1 MDDFNQ
7 VNQIVSDAIKDSSYI
22 TVLISSGVYI
32 LYTLIIRLVDLFK
45 AKDRNKPLIQM
56 ASAIKEVSENVVK
69 LNTVLDKQIQDAES
83 KELTKVR
90 QVISLTFD
98 SFRANISKTC
108 NEIII
113 HNNIEENR
121 KILAELVQTLNELDN
136 QNNLVV
142 LLKISNLSD
151 YFSQLAYVE
160 NLQAKLIE
168 KTTFL
173 AKLNE
178 TLNDSLNQSEELK
191 KQYKDLE
198 DLEYKEPS
206 KEQILQDLKEAVNE
220 LKLVEEGK
228 LIARPAKE
236 LLDELE

>member
-7 VNQIVSDAIKDSSYI
+7 VNQIVSDAVKDSSYI

-45 AKDRNKPLIQM
+45 TKDRNKPLIQM

-90 QVISLTFD
+90 QVISLAFD

-121 KILAELVQTLNELDN
+121 DLIR
-136 QNNLVV
+136 
-142 LLKISNLSD
+142 
-151 YFSQLAYVE
+151 E
-160 NLQAKLIE
+160 NLFKTISTEYYKLYNVFSAYEVDGINIATKIKDE
-168 KTTFL
+168 WIDDTTKECL
-173 AKLNE
+173 EVIYDGQDKDVRIGQIINKLTIIANE
-178 TLNDSLNQSEELK
+178 HSV
-191 KQYKDLE
+191 Y
-198 DLEYKEPS
+198 
-206 KEQILQDLKEAVNE
+206 VNN
-220 LKLVEEGK
+220 KVFNH
-228 LIARPAKE
+228 
-236 LLDELE
+236 

>member
-1 MDDFNQ
+1 MNDFNQ

-90 QVISLTFD
+90 QVISLAFD

-113 HNNIEENR
+113 HNNIDKNKDLIR
-121 KILAELVQTLNELDN
+121 
-136 QNNLVV
+136 
-142 LLKISNLSD
+142 
-151 YFSQLAYVE
+151 E
-160 NLQAKLIE
+160 NLFKTVSTEYYKLYNVFSAYEVDGINIATKIKDE
-168 KTTFL
+168 WIDDTTKECL
-173 AKLNE
+173 E
-178 TLNDSLNQSEELK
+178 VIYDGQD
-191 KQYKDLE
+191 KDVRIG
-198 DLEYKEPS
+198 
-206 KEQILQDLKEAVNE
+206 QILNKLTIIANEHSVYVNN
-220 LKLVEEGK
+220 KVFNH
-228 LIARPAKE
+228 
-236 LLDELE
+236 

>member
-90 QVISLTFD
+90 QVISLAFD
-98 SFRANISKTC
+98 SFRSNISKTC

-121 KILAELVQTLNELDN
+121 DLIR
-136 QNNLVV
+136 
-142 LLKISNLSD
+142 
-151 YFSQLAYVE
+151 E
-160 NLQAKLIE
+160 NLFKTVSTEYYKLYNVFSAYEVDGINIATKIKDE
-168 KTTFL
+168 WIDDTTKECL
-173 AKLNE
+173 E
-178 TLNDSLNQSEELK
+178 VIYDGQD
-191 KQYKDLE
+191 KDVRIG
-198 DLEYKEPS
+198 
-206 KEQILQDLKEAVNE
+206 QILNKLTIIANEHSVYVNN
-220 LKLVEEGK
+220 KVFNH
-228 LIARPAKE
+228 
-236 LLDELE
+236 

>member
-32 LYTLIIRLVDLFK
+32 LYTLIIKLVDLFK

-69 LNTVLDKQIQDAES
+69 LNTVLDKQIQNAES

-90 QVISLTFD
+90 QVITLAFD

-121 KILAELVQTLNELDN
+121 DLIR
-136 QNNLVV
+136 
-142 LLKISNLSD
+142 
-151 YFSQLAYVE
+151 E
-160 NLQAKLIE
+160 NLFKTISTEYYKLYNVFSAYEVDGINIATKIKDE
-168 KTTFL
+168 WIDDTTKECL
-173 AKLNE
+173 E
-178 TLNDSLNQSEELK
+178 VIYDGQD
-191 KQYKDLE
+191 KDARIG
-198 DLEYKEPS
+198 
-206 KEQILQDLKEAVNE
+206 QILNKLTIIANEHSIYVNN
-220 LKLVEEGK
+220 KVFNH
-228 LIARPAKE
+228 
-236 LLDELE
+236 

>member
-90 QVISLTFD
+90 QVISLAFD

-121 KILAELVQTLNELDN
+121 DLIR
-136 QNNLVV
+136 
-142 LLKISNLSD
+142 
-151 YFSQLAYVE
+151 E
-160 NLQAKLIE
+160 NLFKTISTEYYKLYNVFSAYEVDGINIATKIKDE
-168 KTTFL
+168 WIDDTTKECL
-173 AKLNE
+173 E
-178 TLNDSLNQSEELK
+178 VIYDGQD
-191 KQYKDLE
+191 KDVRIG
-198 DLEYKEPS
+198 
-206 KEQILQDLKEAVNE
+206 QILNKLTIIANEHSVYVNN
-220 LKLVEEGK
+220 KVFNN
-228 LIARPAKE
+228 
-236 LLDELE
+236 

>member
-7 VNQIVSDAIKDSSYI
+7 VNQIVSDAIKDSSYV

-90 QVISLTFD
+90 QVISLAFD

-113 HNNIEENR
+113 HNNIDTNR
-121 KILAELVQTLNELDN
+121 DLIR
-136 QNNLVV
+136 
-142 LLKISNLSD
+142 
-151 YFSQLAYVE
+151 E
-160 NLQAKLIE
+160 NLFKTISTEYYKLYNVFSAYEVDGINIATKIKDE
-168 KTTFL
+168 WIDDTTKECL
-173 AKLNE
+173 E
-178 TLNDSLNQSEELK
+178 VIYDGQD
-191 KQYKDLE
+191 KDVRIG
-198 DLEYKEPS
+198 
-206 KEQILQDLKEAVNE
+206 QILNKLTIIANEHSVYVNN
-220 LKLVEEGK
+220 KVFNH
-228 LIARPAKE
+228 
-236 LLDELE
+236 

>member
-90 QVISLTFD
+90 QVISLAFD

-121 KILAELVQTLNELDN
+121 DLIR
-136 QNNLVV
+136 
-142 LLKISNLSD
+142 
-151 YFSQLAYVE
+151 E
-160 NLQAKLIE
+160 NLFKTISTEYYKLYNVFSVYEVDGINIATKIKDE
-168 KTTFL
+168 WIDDTTKECL
-173 AKLNE
+173 EVIYDGQDKDVRIGQIINKLTIIANE
-178 TLNDSLNQSEELK
+178 HSV
-191 KQYKDLE
+191 Y
-198 DLEYKEPS
+198 
-206 KEQILQDLKEAVNE
+206 VNN
-220 LKLVEEGK
+220 KVFNH
-228 LIARPAKE
+228 
-236 LLDELE
+236 

>member
-32 LYTLIIRLVDLFK
+32 LYTLITRLVDLFK

-69 LNTVLDKQIQDAES
+69 LNTVLDKQIQNAES

-90 QVISLTFD
+90 QVISLAFN

-121 KILAELVQTLNELDN
+121 DLIR
-136 QNNLVV
+136 
-142 LLKISNLSD
+142 
-151 YFSQLAYVE
+151 E
-160 NLQAKLIE
+160 NLFKTISTEYYKLYNVFSAYEVDGINIATKIKDE
-168 KTTFL
+168 WIDDTTKECL
-173 AKLNE
+173 EVIYDGQDKNVRIGQIINKLTIIANE
-178 TLNDSLNQSEELK
+178 HSV
-191 KQYKDLE
+191 Y
-198 DLEYKEPS
+198 
-206 KEQILQDLKEAVNE
+206 VNN
-220 LKLVEEGK
+220 KVFNH
-228 LIARPAKE
+228 
-236 LLDELE
+236 

>member
-90 QVISLTFD
+90 QVISLAFD

-113 HNNIEENR
+113 HNNIDTNR
-121 KILAELVQTLNELDN
+121 
-136 QNNLVV
+136 NL
-142 LLKISNLSD
+142 IR
-151 YFSQLAYVE
+151 E
-160 NLQAKLIE
+160 NLFKTISTEYYKLYNVFSAYEVDGINIATKIKDE
-168 KTTFL
+168 WIDDTTKECL
-173 AKLNE
+173 E
-178 TLNDSLNQSEELK
+178 VIYDGQD
-191 KQYKDLE
+191 KDVRIG
-198 DLEYKEPS
+198 
-206 KEQILQDLKEAVNE
+206 QILNKLTIIANEHSVYVNN
-220 LKLVEEGK
+220 KVFNH
-228 LIARPAKE
+228 
-236 LLDELE
+236 

>member
-7 VNQIVSDAIKDSSYI
+7 INQIVSDAIKDSSYI

-69 LNTVLDKQIQDAES
+69 LNTVLDKQIQNAES

-90 QVISLTFD
+90 QVISLAFD

-113 HNNIEENR
+113 HNNIDTNR
-121 KILAELVQTLNELDN
+121 
-136 QNNLVV
+136 NL
-142 LLKISNLSD
+142 IR
-151 YFSQLAYVE
+151 E
-160 NLQAKLIE
+160 NLFKTISTEYYKLYNVFSAYEVDGINIATKIKDE
-168 KTTFL
+168 WIDDTTKECL
-173 AKLNE
+173 E
-178 TLNDSLNQSEELK
+178 VIYDGQD
-191 KQYKDLE
+191 KDVRIG
-198 DLEYKEPS
+198 
-206 KEQILQDLKEAVNE
+206 QILNKLTIIANEHSIYVNN
-220 LKLVEEGK
+220 KVFNH
-228 LIARPAKE
+228 
-236 LLDELE
+236 

>member
-7 VNQIVSDAIKDSSYI
+7 VNRIVSDAIKDSSYI

-56 ASAIKEVSENVVK
+56 ASAIKDVSENVVK

-90 QVISLTFD
+90 QVISLAFD

-113 HNNIEENR
+113 HNNIDKNKDLIR
-121 KILAELVQTLNELDN
+121 
-136 QNNLVV
+136 
-142 LLKISNLSD
+142 
-151 YFSQLAYVE
+151 E
-160 NLQAKLIE
+160 NLFKTVSTEYYKLYNVFSAYEVDGINIATKIKDE
-168 KTTFL
+168 WIDDTTKECL
-173 AKLNE
+173 E
-178 TLNDSLNQSEELK
+178 VIYDGQD
-191 KQYKDLE
+191 KDVRIG
-198 DLEYKEPS
+198 
-206 KEQILQDLKEAVNE
+206 QILNKLTIIANEHSVYVNN
-220 LKLVEEGK
+220 KVFNH
-228 LIARPAKE
+228 
-236 LLDELE
+236 

>member
-45 AKDRNKPLIQM
+45 SKDRNKPLIQM

-90 QVISLTFD
+90 QVISLAFD

-121 KILAELVQTLNELDN
+121 DLIR
-136 QNNLVV
+136 
-142 LLKISNLSD
+142 
-151 YFSQLAYVE
+151 E
-160 NLQAKLIE
+160 NLFKTISTEYYKLYNVFSAYEVDGINIATKIKDE
-168 KTTFL
+168 WIDDTTKECL
-173 AKLNE
+173 E
-178 TLNDSLNQSEELK
+178 VIYDGQD
-191 KQYKDLE
+191 KDVRIG
-198 DLEYKEPS
+198 
-206 KEQILQDLKEAVNE
+206 QILNKLTIIANEHSVYVNN
-220 LKLVEEGK
+220 KVFNN
-228 LIARPAKE
+228 
-236 LLDELE
+236 

>member
-90 QVISLTFD
+90 QVISLAFD

-121 KILAELVQTLNELDN
+121 DLIRENIFKTISTEYYKLYNVFSAYEVDGINISTKIKDEWIDDTTKECLEVIYDGQDKDVRIGQIINKLTIIANEHSVYV
-136 QNNLVV
+136 NNKVF
-142 LLKISNLSD
+142 NH
-151 YFSQLAYVE
+151 
-160 NLQAKLIE
+160 
-168 KTTFL
+168 
-173 AKLNE
+173 
-178 TLNDSLNQSEELK
+178 
-191 KQYKDLE
+191 
-198 DLEYKEPS
+198 
-206 KEQILQDLKEAVNE
+206 
-220 LKLVEEGK
+220 
-228 LIARPAKE
+228 
-236 LLDELE
+236 

>member
-45 AKDRNKPLIQM
+45 AKERNKPLIQM

-90 QVISLTFD
+90 QVISLAFD

-121 KILAELVQTLNELDN
+121 DLIR
-136 QNNLVV
+136 
-142 LLKISNLSD
+142 
-151 YFSQLAYVE
+151 E
-160 NLQAKLIE
+160 NLFKTISTEYYKLYNVFSAYEVDGINIATKIKDE
-168 KTTFL
+168 WIDDTTKECL
-173 AKLNE
+173 E
-178 TLNDSLNQSEELK
+178 VIYDGQD
-191 KQYKDLE
+191 KDVRIG
-198 DLEYKEPS
+198 
-206 KEQILQDLKEAVNE
+206 QILNKLTIIANEHSVYVNN
-220 LKLVEEGK
+220 KVFNH
-228 LIARPAKE
+228 
-236 LLDELE
+236 

>member
-83 KELTKVR
+83 IELTKVR
-90 QVISLTFD
+90 QVISLAFD

-121 KILAELVQTLNELDN
+121 DLIR
-136 QNNLVV
+136 
-142 LLKISNLSD
+142 
-151 YFSQLAYVE
+151 E
-160 NLQAKLIE
+160 NLFKTISTEYYKLYNVFSAYEVDGINIATKIKDE
-168 KTTFL
+168 WIDDTTKECL
-173 AKLNE
+173 EVIYDGQDKDVRIGQIINKLTIIANE
-178 TLNDSLNQSEELK
+178 HSV
-191 KQYKDLE
+191 Y
-198 DLEYKEPS
+198 
-206 KEQILQDLKEAVNE
+206 VNN
-220 LKLVEEGK
+220 KVFNH
-228 LIARPAKE
+228 
-236 LLDELE
+236 

>member
-32 LYTLIIRLVDLFK
+32 LYTLIIKLVDLFK

-69 LNTVLDKQIQDAES
+69 LNTVLDKQIQNAES

-90 QVISLTFD
+90 QVISLAFD

-113 HNNIEENR
+113 HNNIDTNR
-121 KILAELVQTLNELDN
+121 DLIR
-136 QNNLVV
+136 
-142 LLKISNLSD
+142 
-151 YFSQLAYVE
+151 E
-160 NLQAKLIE
+160 NLFKTISTEYYKLYNVFSAYEVDGINIATKIKDE
-168 KTTFL
+168 WIDDTTKECL
-173 AKLNE
+173 E
-178 TLNDSLNQSEELK
+178 VIYDGQD
-191 KQYKDLE
+191 KDVRIG
-198 DLEYKEPS
+198 
-206 KEQILQDLKEAVNE
+206 QILNKLTIIANEHSVYVNN
-220 LKLVEEGK
+220 KVFNH
-228 LIARPAKE
+228 
-236 LLDELE
+236 

>member
-1 MDDFNQ
+1 MDDLNQ
-7 VNQIVSDAIKDSSYI
+7 VNQIVYDATKDSSYI

-90 QVISLTFD
+90 QVISLAFD

-121 KILAELVQTLNELDN
+121 DLIR
-136 QNNLVV
+136 
-142 LLKISNLSD
+142 
-151 YFSQLAYVE
+151 E
-160 NLQAKLIE
+160 NLFKTISTEYYKLYNVFSAYEVDGINIATKIKDE
-168 KTTFL
+168 WIDDTTKECL
-173 AKLNE
+173 EVIYDGQDKDVRIGQIINKLTIIANE
-178 TLNDSLNQSEELK
+178 HSV
-191 KQYKDLE
+191 Y
-198 DLEYKEPS
+198 
-206 KEQILQDLKEAVNE
+206 VNN
-220 LKLVEEGK
+220 KVFNH
-228 LIARPAKE
+228 
-236 LLDELE
+236 

>member
-1 MDDFNQ
+1 MEDFNQ

-83 KELTKVR
+83 KERTKVR
-90 QVISLTFD
+90 QVISLAFD

-113 HNNIEENR
+113 HNNIDTNR
-121 KILAELVQTLNELDN
+121 
-136 QNNLVV
+136 NL
-142 LLKISNLSD
+142 IR
-151 YFSQLAYVE
+151 E
-160 NLQAKLIE
+160 NLFKTISTEYYKLYNVFSAYEVDGINIATKIKDE
-168 KTTFL
+168 WIDDTTKECL
-173 AKLNE
+173 E
-178 TLNDSLNQSEELK
+178 VIYDGQD
-191 KQYKDLE
+191 KDVRIG
-198 DLEYKEPS
+198 
-206 KEQILQDLKEAVNE
+206 QILNKLTIIANEHSVYVNN
-220 LKLVEEGK
+220 KVFN
-228 LIARPAKE
+228 
-236 LLDELE
+236 D

>member
-1 MDDFNQ
+1 MNDFNQ

-90 QVISLTFD
+90 QVISLAFD

-121 KILAELVQTLNELDN
+121 DLIR
-136 QNNLVV
+136 
-142 LLKISNLSD
+142 
-151 YFSQLAYVE
+151 E
-160 NLQAKLIE
+160 NLFKTISTEYYKLYNVFSAYEVNGINIATKIKDEWIDDTTKECLEVIYDGQDKDVRIGQILNKLIII
-168 KTTFL
+168 
-173 AKLNE
+173 ANE
-178 TLNDSLNQSEELK
+178 HSV
-191 KQYKDLE
+191 Y
-198 DLEYKEPS
+198 
-206 KEQILQDLKEAVNE
+206 VNN
-220 LKLVEEGK
+220 KVFNH
-228 LIARPAKE
+228 
-236 LLDELE
+236 

>member
-7 VNQIVSDAIKDSSYI
+7 VNQIVSDAIKDSYYI

-90 QVISLTFD
+90 QVISLAFD

-121 KILAELVQTLNELDN
+121 DLIR
-136 QNNLVV
+136 
-142 LLKISNLSD
+142 
-151 YFSQLAYVE
+151 E
-160 NLQAKLIE
+160 NLFKTISTEYYKLYNVFSAYEVDGINIATKIKDE
-168 KTTFL
+168 WIDDTTKECL
-173 AKLNE
+173 E
-178 TLNDSLNQSEELK
+178 VIYDGQD
-191 KQYKDLE
+191 KDVRIG
-198 DLEYKEPS
+198 
-206 KEQILQDLKEAVNE
+206 QILNKLTIIANEHSVYVNN
-220 LKLVEEGK
+220 KVFNH
-228 LIARPAKE
+228 
-236 LLDELE
+236 

>member
-90 QVISLTFD
+90 QVISLAFD

-121 KILAELVQTLNELDN
+121 
-136 QNNLVV
+136 NL
-142 LLKISNLSD
+142 IR
-151 YFSQLAYVE
+151 E
-160 NLQAKLIE
+160 NLFKTISTEYYKLYNVFSAYEVDGINIATKIKDE
-168 KTTFL
+168 WIDDTTKECL
-173 AKLNE
+173 EVIYDDQDKDVRIGQIINKLTIIANE
-178 TLNDSLNQSEELK
+178 HSV
-191 KQYKDLE
+191 Y
-198 DLEYKEPS
+198 
-206 KEQILQDLKEAVNE
+206 VNN
-220 LKLVEEGK
+220 KVFNH
-228 LIARPAKE
+228 
-236 LLDELE
+236 

>member
-90 QVISLTFD
+90 QVISLAFD
-98 SFRANISKTC
+98 SFRADISKTC

-121 KILAELVQTLNELDN
+121 DLIR
-136 QNNLVV
+136 
-142 LLKISNLSD
+142 
-151 YFSQLAYVE
+151 E
-160 NLQAKLIE
+160 NLFKTISTEYYKLYNVFSAYEVDGINIATKIKDE
-168 KTTFL
+168 WIDDTTKECL
-173 AKLNE
+173 EVIYDGQDKDVRIGQIINKLTIIANE
-178 TLNDSLNQSEELK
+178 HSV
-191 KQYKDLE
+191 Y
-198 DLEYKEPS
+198 
-206 KEQILQDLKEAVNE
+206 VNN
-220 LKLVEEGK
+220 KVFNH
-228 LIARPAKE
+228 
-236 LLDELE
+236 